1 MNGRQFIRKIR
12 KLGRTRQVEVRV
24 VKSRGKGSHVVLYYG
39 SRFTTVKD
47 RKKDLSTGLLAAMLE
62 QLGLGREDLE

>member
-12 KLGRTRQVEVRV
+12 KLGRTRHVEVRV
-24 VKSRGKGSHVVLYYG
+24 VKSRGKGSHAVLYYG
-39 SRFTTVKD
+39 LRFTTVKD

-62 QLGLGREDLE
+62 QLGLGRDDLD